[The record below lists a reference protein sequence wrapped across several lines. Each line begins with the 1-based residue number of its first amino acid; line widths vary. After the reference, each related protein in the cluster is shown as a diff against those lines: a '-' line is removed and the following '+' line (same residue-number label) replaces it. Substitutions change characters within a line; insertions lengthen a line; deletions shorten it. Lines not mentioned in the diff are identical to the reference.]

1 MNQDRELYSRQ
12 FENKNKLVGQ
22 IINEI
27 IFYLDDTD
35 KDFTEQP
42 NKFGKSL
49 LSGFDIKTDK
59 EVFSIG
65 NRYTDVNYGLSIDIG
80 HTYEIEFIE
89 EKKPVLFETTLRGQT
104 IKHIDIYWM
113 KIPYENAIG
122 LYPQEIEIH
131 TDKEYLLV
139 SSIEINNGEANTE
152 FTNELLVIDN
162 KETARQLKLG
172 RFGVGENGRLFFE
185 SMDEMT

>member
-1 MNQDRELYSRQ
+1 MDMNKDTELYNRQ

-22 IINEI
+22 TIKEI
-27 IFYLDDTD
+27 IFYLEDAD

-65 NRYTDVNYGLSIDIG
+65 NRYTDINYGLSIDIG
-80 HTYEIEFIE
+80 RTNEIEFIE
-89 EKKPVLFETTLRGQT
+89 GKKPIPFDTTLKEQIIR
-104 IKHIDIYWM
+104 HIDIYWM
-113 KIPYENAIG
+113 KLPYENATG

-139 SSIEINNGEANTE
+139 SSIEINNGEVNTE
-152 FTNELLVIDN
+152 FTNELLIIDN
-162 KETARQLKLG
+162 
-172 RFGVGENGRLFFE
+172 
-185 SMDEMT
+185 